1 MKNHKKNRGDVVD
14 LFEHLNLCINSRHG
28 EIGSVHDFPNDTET
42 FLKEIIPF
50 GRFEVQMYDGLM
62 ELEFHN
68 DYD

>member
-1 MKNHKKNRGDVVD
+1 MKAKIKARWWNTD
-14 LFEHLNLCINSRHG
+14 LQEKFG
-28 EIGSVHDFPNDTET
+28 EFGSIHDFPNDIET

>member
-1 MKNHKKNRGDVVD
+1 MKAKIKARWWNADFQKK
-14 LFEHLNLCINSRHG
+14 FG
-28 EIGSVHDFPNDTET
+28 EFGSVHDFPNDTET
-42 FLKEIIPF
+42 FLKGIIPF